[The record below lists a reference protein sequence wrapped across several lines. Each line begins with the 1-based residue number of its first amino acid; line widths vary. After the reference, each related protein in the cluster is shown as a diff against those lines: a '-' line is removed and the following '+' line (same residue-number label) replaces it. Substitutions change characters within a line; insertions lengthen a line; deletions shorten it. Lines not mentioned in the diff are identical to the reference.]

1 MQWKTLLIYLDD
13 IIIYSSNLED
23 HFNKLDEVL
32 GRLQNVGHTVSKNG
46 ISPNPKIVESVS
58 KWQVPNSV
66 KEVQQFLGLCNY
78 YRQFVHKF
86 SEIASPLSRLTR
98 KDVPFNWSSECQS
111 SFEILRKALCE
122 APILAYPL
130 PEGQF
135 ILDTDASNIG
145 IGSVLSQIQNAKE
158 KVIAYG
164 SKKLDKPQQRYS
176 VTRRELLAVITFIH
190 QFRHYLV
197 GRKFLLRSDHASL
210 RWLFNF
216 KDPQGQLARW
226 LETLSQYIFDIQHR
240 PGVKHQNAD
249 SLSHREYDL
258 SLCDHIKQG
267 VRNPEC
273 KNCKSMDADWVD
285 FKTDVDNVT
294 NLSDN
299 PFVSK
304 ICAVTRSQNSK
315 LIDSNWLSG
324 YTTKELE
331 NFQKEDSDLGPVH
344 KWLDN
349 NCKPNRDE
357 IASYSPST
365 RKYWLNYD
373 LLITKNNVLYQKRLQ
388 PTGESYQLLVPKVL
402 RKEVMTSCHNTMY
415 SAHFGVNK
423 TKDKI
428 KNCFHWY
435 KMGEDIQSHVNTCS
449 VCNRFKALNR
459 KPKASLQSYTV
470 GYPLDRVAIDVIGP
484 LPHTR
489 QNNKFILVIGDH
501 FTRWMEAFPLPHQQA
516 EKVAEKL
523 VHEFISRFGIPL
535 ELHSDQG
542 RNFESKIF
550 TEVCKLLEI
559 HKTRST
565 SYRPCSN
572 GIIERFNATLE
583 GMIRSFVN
591 KNANDWDLHI
601 GILMAAYRSTVHP
614 ATGYSPNM
622 LMLGREIT
630 LPHQIIFPF
639 PNCNESMEVE
649 TYVSK
654 MRSKL
659 EEIYQLAREH
669 LRSSAVRQKKDY
681 DSRISQNQF
690 CKGSLVYKFNNIFK

>member
-1 MQWKTLLIYLDD
+1 
-13 IIIYSSNLED
+13 
-23 HFNKLDEVL
+23 
-32 GRLQNVGHTVSKNG
+32 
-46 ISPNPKIVESVS
+46 
-58 KWQVPNSV
+58 
-66 KEVQQFLGLCNY
+66 
-78 YRQFVHKF
+78 
-86 SEIASPLSRLTR
+86 
-98 KDVPFNWSSECQS
+98 
-111 SFEILRKALCE
+111 
-122 APILAYPL
+122 
-130 PEGQF
+130 
-135 ILDTDASNIG
+135 
-145 IGSVLSQIQNAKE
+145 
-158 KVIAYG
+158 
-164 SKKLDKPQQRYS
+164 
-176 VTRRELLAVITFIH
+176 
-190 QFRHYLV
+190 
-197 GRKFLLRSDHASL
+197 
-210 RWLFNF
+210 
-216 KDPQGQLARW
+216 
-226 LETLSQYIFDIQHR
+226 
-240 PGVKHQNAD
+240 
-249 SLSHREYDL
+249 
-258 SLCDHIKQG
+258 
-267 VRNPEC
+267 
-273 KNCKSMDADWVD
+273 
-285 FKTDVDNVT
+285 
-294 NLSDN
+294 
-299 PFVSK
+299 
-304 ICAVTRSQNSK
+304 
-315 LIDSNWLSG
+315 
-324 YTTKELE
+324 
-331 NFQKEDSDLGPVH
+331 
-344 KWLDN
+344 
-349 NCKPNRDE
+349 
-357 IASYSPST
+357 
-365 RKYWLNYD
+365 
-373 LLITKNNVLYQKRLQ
+373 
-388 PTGESYQLLVPKVL
+388 
-402 RKEVMTSCHNTMY
+402 
-415 SAHFGVNK
+415 
-423 TKDKI
+423 
-428 KNCFHWY
+428 
-435 KMGEDIQSHVNTCS
+435 MGEDIQSHVNTCS

-630 LPHQIIFPF
+630 LPPQIIFPF

-690 CKGSLVYKFNNIFK
+690 CKGSLVYKFNNIFKKLNERWSGPFVIVDVLSPVLYKIKNRYKSETVHHDKLKKYQSDDVPAWAVAVQKGM